1 MDEIPVSVDL
11 NKLRTVANRVEQS
24 AQTLSRFRMPELS
37 QADLPGS
44 AVTKLPV
51 VLANYFDN
59 VIEEMTA
66 WARVARA
73 SADALDRTEQ
83 KSATRLAES

>member
-24 AQTLSRFRMPELS
+24 AQALSRFRMPELS

-51 VLANYFDN
+51 VLADYFDN

-83 KSATRLAES
+83 ESATRLAES